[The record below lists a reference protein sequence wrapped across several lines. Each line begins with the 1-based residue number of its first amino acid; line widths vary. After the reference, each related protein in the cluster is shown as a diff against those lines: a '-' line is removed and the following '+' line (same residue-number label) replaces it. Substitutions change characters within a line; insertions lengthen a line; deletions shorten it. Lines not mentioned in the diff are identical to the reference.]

1 MTYLHWSC
9 HIPGYRRMGYGDLD
23 ETNARDLKLESSW
36 SCFRVQSSCGGGLSV
51 PRSAL
56 ITSTLPSTPM
66 FPMFPATPLPF
77 FHRRRSP
84 FFALLSAFWMP
95 RRRLFPLS
103 SVADCLNH
111 VSRAPKRQK
120 SDIDVA
126 VRRRQTTNKQHL
138 DRFPPSS
145 HAGERSDRTAEGFS
159 SWRTLARR
167 LADAKKVAM
176 QPGQRLRPGV
186 RGKQE
191 RSTV

>member
-1 MTYLHWSC
+1 MELFQGAELLWGWPLRAALCPDHF
-9 HIPGYRRMGYGDLD
+9 DLAVD
-23 ETNARDLKLESSW
+23 TH
-36 SCFRVQSSCGGGLSV
+36 V
-51 PRSAL
+51 PHVASNPSAL
-56 ITSTLPSTPM
+56 L
-66 FPMFPATPLPF
+66 
-77 FHRRRSP
+77 HRRRSP
-84 FFALLSAFWMP
+84 FFAMLSASWMP

-103 SVADCLNH
+103 SVADCRNH

-126 VRRRQTTNKQHL
+126 VQRRQTTNKQRL

-167 LADAKKVAM
+167 LVDAKKVAM

-191 RSTV
+191 RSTA